1 MGTLHLQPQPKI
13 GSIQIGL
20 SPEAV
25 HHYVHDWITTIED
38 VTPAMHHIH
47 HLSQTSPAEA
57 QSALPTERPYPLPPG
72 LATHIA
78 ATTQPSRTDRSGI
91 EKHPHPGRS

>member
-78 ATTQPSRTDRSGI
+78 APT
-91 EKHPHPGRS
+91 